1 MHGKVKT
8 TKMVGGRSFNETFF
22 DDLITLKE
30 FPLEKQIE
38 LIDKAL
44 EWFPREDSDA
54 EWEEWTKDLS
64 DDDKEK
70 TMHAFR
76 ILLFMVH
83 EGIKKKFTDED
94 FINDLGVF
102 ELPEESIDYFV
113 KKLDEKK
120 EEIVKKIA
128 EREIRVLPEITDVNW
143 VINRKISDSFRSTID
158 ELGINLVIE
167 YREKDKLDTIVFE
180 TNVVGLRSLMDTLQL
195 VYEEVMRCQ

>member
-1 MHGKVKT
+1 MHEEVKT
-8 TKMVGGRSFNETFF
+8 TKIVGGRSFSETFF
-22 DDLITLKE
+22 GDLITLKK

-38 LIDKAL
+38 LIDKTL
-44 EWFPREDSDA
+44 EWFPKEDIDA

-70 TMHAFR
+70 TMHAIR
-76 ILLFMVH
+76 ILLFMIH

-94 FINDLGVF
+94 FISDLGVF
-102 ELPEESIDYFV
+102 ELPEESIDYFI
-113 KKLDEKK
+113 KKLNEKK

-128 EREIRVLPEITDVNW
+128 EREIKTLPEITDVNW
-143 VINRKISDSFRSTID
+143 EINRKISDSFRSTID

-167 YREKDKLDTIVFE
+167 YREKNKLDTIVFE
-180 TNVVGLRSLMDTLQL
+180 TNVSGLCSLIDTLQL